1 MNSLVSATDS
11 SKKALVGVRVFDGS
25 GITGPTTVVIDGPVV
40 GSDAEGAERIDA
52 QGALLLPGFIDAHIH
67 LHGPESLDQL
77 AAYGVTTGLDMTT
90 WPVEKLAA
98 LRNVRVASDIRSA
111 GVPVIGG
118 GGVHAQLPG
127 LAADAVITGPEQADR
142 MVAERAAAGSDYVK
156 LVLEAPGQGGPE
168 PESAAAVV
176 AAAHAR
182 DLRVIAH
189 ATAISAYALA
199 AQIGVDV
206 VTHVPLDGVVP
217 AEVIRLLADRGL
229 TVVPTLVMMEGI
241 AAAVGAP
248 EAFDGC
254 LATVRALHEAGVPVL
269 AGTDANAQPGV
280 LFQPPHGAAIHRELE
295 LLVAAGLTPAEA
307 LRAATLLPAEHFGLP
322 DRGLIEPGLRAD
334 LVLLDGDPLTD
345 IRATR
350 RITRVWCEGV
360 EHDVAKPEN

>member
-1 MNSLVSATDS
+1 MNSLFPAADS
-11 SKKALVGVRVFDGS
+11 PKKALMNVRILDGS
-25 GITGPTTVVIDGPVV
+25 GISGPTTVVIDGSVL
-40 GSDAEGAERIDA
+40 GSDPEGAERIDA
-52 QGALLLPGFIDAHIH
+52 QGAVLLPGFIDCHIH
-67 LHGPESLDQL
+67 LHGRETLDQL
-77 AAYGVTTGLDMTT
+77 AAHGVTTALDMTT
-90 WPVEKLAA
+90 WPVEKLAG
-98 LRNVRVASDIRSA
+98 LREVPGTSDIRSA

-118 GGVHAQLPG
+118 GGVHAKLPG
-127 LAADAVITGPEQADR
+127 LAAEAVIADTAQADR

-168 PESAAAVV
+168 PEAAAAVV
-176 AAAHAR
+176 TAAHAR

-217 AEVIRLLADRGL
+217 AEVVRLLAERGL

-241 AAAVGAP
+241 AAAIGAP

-269 AGTDANAQPGV
+269 AGTDANAQAGV
-280 LFQPPHGAAIHRELE
+280 PFQPPHGAALHRELE
-295 LLVAAGLTPAEA
+295 LLVSAGLTPAEA
-307 LRAATLLPAEHFGLP
+307 LRAATLLPAEHFGLH

-334 LVLLDGDPLTD
+334 LVLLDGDPLAD

-350 RITRVWCEGV
+350 EITRVWCAGT
-360 EHDVAKPEN
+360 EHDVAKPDN